1 VISNAIIN
9 IVIMYDENIESN
21 TIFTNPLIGFAGP
34 TSFFIFFYLINNI
47 KEIMYFN
54 IVELIDILFSSSL
67 IHTLVVV
74 GVIYFMYEVI
84 LVKENEN
91 AVAKE
96 VKYELDTIINNI
108 NTQIRSTPLISGMI
122 DINDVKKAI
131 YDGVVPNMNNTSTS
145 NQIQI
150 INDKNASHNSPIYK
164 KLKVFFI
171 ILGSITGG
179 LILLYNIGFRKFIS
193 YKYFFTELILSIVIG
208 FIFIMSYQSLFV
220 YQFVLRYIDY
230 HIYDVFKNNLYYSD
244 GSKVYY

>member
-1 VISNAIIN
+1 
-9 IVIMYDENIESN
+9 
-21 TIFTNPLIGFAGP
+21 
-34 TSFFIFFYLINNI
+34 
-47 KEIMYFN
+47 MYFN

-74 GVIYFMYEVI
+74 GVIYFMYELI

-96 VKYELDTIINNI
+96 VKYELDMIINNI
-108 NTQIRSTPLISGMI
+108 NTQIRSNPLISAMI

-150 INDKNASHNSPIYK
+150 INDKNAAYNSPIYK
-164 KLKVFFI
+164 KLSIFFI

-208 FIFIMSYQSLFV
+208 FIFIMSYQALFV

>member
-1 VISNAIIN
+1 
-9 IVIMYDENIESN
+9 
-21 TIFTNPLIGFAGP
+21 
-34 TSFFIFFYLINNI
+34 
-47 KEIMYFN
+47 MYFN

-74 GVIYFMYEVI
+74 AVIYFMYELI

-150 INDKNASHNSPIYK
+150 INDKNESYNSPIYK
-164 KLKVFFI
+164 KLKLFFI